1 MKSIITIIALL
12 AVTITQAQSSNRN
25 IDSLQKIFNT
35 AKADTDRINT
45 AIAIS
50 IEYRADGDHQNAI
63 KYAESAL
70 TKSKATD
77 YKTGICNAYNAIGIV
92 HIIKAD
98 YQNALKNF
106 SMALDVCKATGNK
119 KMIAKLYNNMGI
131 AYDRMNDYDN
141 QINCYVNS
149 LKVSEEINDTL
160 SMATIYQNIGSVY
173 MRGDDNDKAL
183 QYFKEALKL
192 CQKIKNKEGE
202 GSAYVSIAFIHK
214 NKGNYKEA
222 LSIATKSLNIN
233 METGD
238 KWQIVSSLSCLA
250 NIYSQTNDFDK
261 ALNNY
266 TMALNLS
273 MEIEDES
280 GMSNFYMEIGS
291 IYLKKNNL
299 NEAYKNIT
307 LAIEFSQ
314 KTSDKETLT
323 QSYKLMSELF
333 NKKDNCQKSYDY
345 FLKYSSLKDSVNEH
359 ETSIKIES
367 LQSKYEADKREKIL
381 TLEKE
386 KQEAKFEK
394 ERIVKYSFMGGF
406 ALILCLALLIF
417 RGYNQKKKSNIALAE
432 KNEII
437 TEKSKEI
444 TDNIHYAKRI
454 QDAVMTPMSQIE
466 ELLPNNFILN
476 KGKDIVSGDFYFSER
491 VGNEIIVAVADCTN
505 HGVSGAMMTLLSNN
519 LLGDAIASGNNSPSD
534 ILNYTNKALAKK
546 FHQTESDTKKEG
558 DVVKD
563 GMDIALIKIDFI
575 NMKYQ
580 FAGAYNPLIII
591 RDNNII
597 EVKADKLQMGQAKT
611 DYKNNE
617 GKLQSGDM
625 LYMSSDGYGDQF
637 SGSGKKF
644 MKKRFKELLSGIS
657 QKTMQEQREI
667 LEGTINSWKSGTEQ
681 TDDILVMG
689 IKI

>member
-12 AVTITQAQSSNRN
+12 AVTITQAQTNRN
-25 IDSLQKIFNT
+25 IDSLQKIFDT

-70 TKSKATD
+70 VKSKATD

-92 HIIKAD
+92 HIIKSD
-98 YQNALKNF
+98 YQSALNDF
-106 SMALDVCKATGNK
+106 SLALDICKITGDK
-119 KMIAKLYNNMGI
+119 KMIAKLYNNTGI

-141 QINCYVNS
+141 QIKCYVSS
-149 LKVSEEINDTL
+149 LKASEDINDTL
-160 SMATIYQNIGSVY
+160 SMAIIYENIGGVY
-173 MRGDDNDKAL
+173 MRGNDNDKAL
-183 QYFKEALKL
+183 GYFKESLKL
-192 CQKIKNKEGE
+192 YQKIKNESGE
-202 GSAYVSIAFIHK
+202 GSASTSIAFIYK
-214 NKGNYKEA
+214 NKGNYKIA
-222 LSIATKSLNIN
+222 LEIAMKSFDIN
-233 METGD
+233 KNAGD
-238 KWQIVSSLSCLA
+238 KWQMISSLSCLGETYFQIQDYD
-250 NIYSQTNDFDK
+250 N
-261 ALNNY
+261 ALKNY
-266 TMALNLS
+266 IQALGLS
-273 MEIEDES
+273 KEISDES
-280 GMSNFYMEIGS
+280 GMSNFYMEIGK

-299 NEAYKNIT
+299 DESNRNLS
-307 LAIEFSQ
+307 LAISFSQ
-314 KTSDKETLT
+314 KTLNKEVLT

-333 NKKDNCQKSYDY
+333 NKRNDCQKSYDY
-345 FLKYSSLKDSVNEH
+345 FLKYSALKDSLNEH
-359 ETSIKIES
+359 EASIKIES

-394 ERIVKYSFMGGF
+394 ERVIRYSFMAGF
-406 ALILCLALLIF
+406 VLLFCLALLIF
-417 RGYNQKKKSNIALAE
+417 RGYREKKKSNIALAK

-546 FHQTESDTKKEG
+546 FHQTESDTKEEG

-580 FAGAYNPLIII
+580 FAGAYNPLIIV
-591 RDNNII
+591 RDNSII

-611 DYKNNE
+611 DYKKNE
-617 GKLQSGDM
+617 GELKFGDM

-637 SGSGKKF
+637 SGDGKKF
-644 MKKRFKELLSGIS
+644 MKKRFKELLSSVS
-657 QKTMQEQREI
+657 QKSMQEQKEA
-667 LEGTINSWKSGTEQ
+667 LESTINSWKAEAEQ